1 MWRCLRWCDLDVA
14 LDRVRAELLARF
26 EPRGGLLR
34 YVTGGWVWVAGGTG
48 GGLAWLP
55 GGRQRGLAPI

>member
-34 YVTGGWVWVAGGTG
+34 YVTGGGCGWQEGRVEVWHGCRGAGNAG
-48 GGLAWLP
+48 
-55 GGRQRGLAPI
+55 